1 MIAILLL
8 FKILEWAIIL
18 DVILSMAAQM
28 GYAVNIYRSLNKF
41 TGPILEPFRRLQDRL
56 NLNLPIDFS
65 PLLALLAIQFIQ
77 SLLFRVL

>member
-8 FKILEWAIIL
+8 FKILEWEIIL
-18 DVILSMAAQM
+18 DVILSMVAHM
-28 GYAVNIYRSLNKF
+28 GYAVEIYRSLNKF

-65 PLLALLAIQFIQ
+65 PLIALLAIQFIQ
-77 SLLFRVL
+77 SLLIRIL